1 MHKSKF
7 LGVAIIISAVI
18 ASTVLAREPRDKI
31 GWQDFDTNGDD
42 VISFLEFQERNRFE
56 LGTIDASK
64 DGMLSLDEFL
74 QTTQKKAEPKKP
86 PKEFLDEK
94 KSLATKK
101 FEELDTDFDGF
112 INSDELQDA
121 KFDAMDKNGDGVLS
135 WKELRKKGY
144 HRMKKRDARAAQ
156 SRRGRQKKENPPHIV
171 GNCRRETTSCNLR

>member
-42 VISFLEFQERNRFE
+42 VISFIEFQERNRFE
-56 LGTIDASK
+56 LGTIDADE

-74 QTTQKKAEPKKP
+74 QPTRKKSGSKK
-86 PKEFLDEK
+86 FLEKK
-94 KSLATKK
+94 KSLATEK
-101 FEELDTDFDGF
+101 FEEMDTNFDRF
-112 INSDELQDA
+112 VDIDELQDA

-135 WKELRKKGY
+135 WKELRKKGKFY
-144 HRMKKRDARAAQ
+144 RTKKRDAQATQA
-156 SRRGRQKKENPPHIV
+156 RRGRHNKEEPSTRRWQQQKRNHQ
-171 GNCRRETTSCNLR
+171 L

>member
-18 ASTVLAREPRDKI
+18 ASTVLPREPRDKI

-56 LGTIDASK
+56 LGIIDASK

-74 QTTQKKAEPKKP
+74 QTTQIKAE

-101 FEELDTDFDGF
+101 FEEMDTDFDGL
-112 INSDELQDA
+112 INIDELQDA

-135 WKELRKKGY
+135 WKELRKKGEP
-144 HRMKKRDARAAQ
+144 
-156 SRRGRQKKENPPHIV
+156 STRRWRQQRVNHQ
-171 GNCRRETTSCNLR
+171 L

>member
-74 QTTQKKAEPKKP
+74 QTTQEKAGQKKP
-86 PKEFLDEK
+86 PKEFLEEK
-94 KSLATKK
+94 KSLATKR
-101 FEELDTDFDGF
+101 FEEMDTDFDGL
-112 INSDELQDA
+112 INIDELQDA

-135 WKELRKKGY
+135 WKELRKKGEY
-144 HRMKKRDARAAQ
+144 
-156 SRRGRQKKENPPHIV
+156 STRRWRQQK
-171 GNCRRETTSCNLR
+171 GNHQL

>member
-18 ASTVLAREPRDKI
+18 ASTVLPREPRDKI

-42 VISFLEFQERNRFE
+42 VISFLEFQEQNRFE
-56 LGTIDASK
+56 LGTTDASK

-74 QTTQKKAEPKKP
+74 QTTQIKAE

-101 FEELDTDFDGF
+101 FEEMDTDFDGL
-112 INSDELQDA
+112 INIDELQDA

-135 WKELRKKGY
+135 WKELRKKGEP
-144 HRMKKRDARAAQ
+144 
-156 SRRGRQKKENPPHIV
+156 STRRWRQQRVNHQ
-171 GNCRRETTSCNLR
+171 L

>member
-74 QTTQKKAEPKKP
+74 QTTQKKAGPKKP
-86 PKEFLDEK
+86 PKEFLEEK
-94 KSLATKK
+94 KSLATKR
-101 FEELDTDFDGF
+101 FEEMDTDFDGL
-112 INSDELQDA
+112 INIDELQDA

-135 WKELRKKGY
+135 WKELRKKGKFY
-144 HRMKKRDARAAQ
+144 RTKKRDAQATQA
-156 SRRGRQKKENPPHIV
+156 RRGRHNKEEPSTRRWKQQKRNHQ
-171 GNCRRETTSCNLR
+171 L